1 MPPSET
7 RFLHATMIP
16 WVLALVALVGLSALL
31 PGQRISKRQE
41 TSHDSGISSLSDDVQ
56 MRGRSLDPVVFL
68 EPAMGGEIKA
78 GTSFIWIPRIA
89 SRHSQPA
96 TDCFVGAAHGRAP
109 PVRDI
114 A

>member
-7 RFLHATMIP
+7 RFIHATMIP

-56 MRGRSLDPVVFL
+56 MRGRSADPVVFL
-68 EPAMGGEIKA
+68 EPAVGEEIRA
-78 GTSFIWIPRIA
+78 GSSFTWIPRILA
-89 SRHSQPA
+89 RHSQPT
-96 TDCFVGAAHGRAP
+96 TDCFVGAVQGRAP
-109 PVRDI
+109 PLGKI